1 MAFEYN
7 PDGKAD
13 YSYIKRRLF
22 RDSCSNLRILLLH
35 SLPSDSCGTFNFTV
49 SFTGAFFICRFYD
62 KDQLD
67 LGFDTRLVS

>member
-13 YSYIKRRLF
+13 CSYIKRRLF
-22 RDSCSNLRILLLH
+22 RDSRSNLRFLLLL
-35 SLPSDSCGTFNFTV
+35 SLPSGPCGTLNFTV
-49 SFTGAFFICRFYD
+49 CFTGTFFICRFYD

-67 LGFDTRLVS
+67 LGFDTRLV